1 MRRVLPSL
9 ILGGLLLLC
18 GHALAQSAGVT
29 LSTTSLTVPEG
40 GAATYTVVLDT
51 APSYAVTITMG
62 KQSGGDADLTV
73 SPASL
78 SFSTSNWNTARTVT
92 VTAKQDS
99 DTADG
104 TATITHTATSSDSNY
119 SGITINSLTATED
132 DDDTAGVTLSAASLS
147 VPEGGSATYTMRLAT
162 LPTQTVYVD
171 LAKQAGGDGDLTFSP
186 PQLTF
191 TTQGW
196 DLPQRVTV
204 SAAQDT
210 DAADGTAT
218 ITHTATSTDSS
229 YSGITIASVS
239 ATEDDDD
246 LGVTLSKT
254 SLSVPEGSSATYTV
268 VLDGAPAANVT
279 IAVAKQT
286 GGDDNLTVSPA
297 SLTFSTTN
305 WNTAQTVTVS
315 AAQDGDEANGTAT
328 LTHTVTSTGTDFN
341 SSLTIASVTAT
352 EDDDDTPGVTVS
364 TTSLTVPEGGSA
376 TYTVVLDTQP
386 TGNVEIT
393 ATPHS
398 QSDTS
403 LTTSGSL
410 SFGTTNWNTAQTVTV
425 SAAQDND
432 NVNGTALINHTALS
446 EDTDYGGITIASV
459 TATEA
464 DDDAG
469 VTLSRTSV
477 SVTEGSTATY
487 TVVLD
492 TAPSANVTIAV
503 ANRGQ
508 SSDDS
513 DLTVSPASLTFTSS
527 NWNTTGTVTVSAAQD
542 ADTAD
547 GSAVITHTATSTDSN
562 YGGITISNVTATED
576 DDDTA
581 PASAD
586 VTLAVSRDNRTAIPL
601 SRFPFSDADG
611 GTLRGVKIVTLPAP
625 SAGTLGLVKTGIY
638 AGAATTVLCVGTI
651 DAIVAGQE
659 VLNAVS
665 SVLYF
670 CPKDGFT
677 HATFRFQVIDSQGRA
692 SAQTYTATL
701 VGPPG
706 QVTGLAAEA
715 GSGYV
720 RLSWTDPQNPAITGY
735 EVRQKSG
742 ANAYGTWTAMTGTG
756 ATTTRYSISSLT
768 NATAYTFQVRAR
780 SVGGPGPIPSAAVT
794 ATPASGVPA
803 KPTGFRGLLGLYNCT
818 VSGDDYY
825 CVHLFWDDP
834 LDPTITRWEVERK
847 HPSDPNN
854 WIKGSIAWPDKKVP
868 NSSASTTS
876 VIVAA
881 GGGHITTAYKFRVRA
896 VNTAGAGPW
905 SAEESVFVNPHDA
918 APVLLAPTAGNG
930 RVALNWRYFGPQ
942 AACSSACWDVNQAP
956 ISNAGKDL
964 RTHTVTGLT
973 NGQTYTYK
981 VRTSVVNA
989 DNSIVDGPE
998 SNQVSITLPAAPA
1011 KPTVTVKP
1019 ASAGASLSWTD
1030 PNNDDITGWQYQQKL
1045 SSETWGSGHQW
1056 TRVSGSNAGTA
1067 SVSVSGLTNGTAYTF
1082 RVRAVIEYTTAL
1094 GGPLAGAASDEASVT
1109 PVGVVVSKDRLA
1121 LTEGAAVS
1129 TYTVALSHAPTADVT
1144 ITVAV
1149 DSDGTVT
1156 ADTNDNLT
1164 GNQTTLTFTSADYSA
1179 KTVKVTA
1186 AEDDDGRHS
1195 TATITHTV
1203 TSTDARYGNL
1213 TGIPGL
1219 TAAVTDN
1226 DSLGITL
1233 SGSSVSVTEGSTAT
1247 YTVQLG
1253 AKPTSN
1259 VTVTIARNSG
1269 GDTDLTVDTD
1279 PASGNQNKK
1288 TLTFTTANYNTAQTV
1303 TVSAA
1308 QDNNDVIDSTATF
1321 THTAAGGGYGNVTV
1335 VTLTATEADNDT
1347 GIVLTPASV
1356 SVPEGGSTTYTVKL
1370 GTQPSGNV
1378 TVAIVKA
1385 SGGDGD
1391 LTVDKSTLTFTGG
1404 GNGNWNTAQTVT
1416 VSAAQDD
1423 NDALNGT
1430 ATFTH
1435 TAAGAGSGYAGT
1447 TATLTATEAD
1457 DERGITLTP
1466 ASGVTVPEG
1475 GTNTYTVKLASQ
1487 PTGTVTVTIT
1497 RNGTG
1502 DNDLT
1507 VNPSSLTFTGGNT
1520 GNWDDAQTVTVSA
1533 AQDNNDVIDGTATF
1547 THRATNGGYGG
1558 VSATLTAT
1566 EADDEAGITLSTTN
1580 VSVPEG
1586 GTATY
1591 TVELAFQ
1598 PSANVTVT
1606 IARNNDGDTD
1616 LTVDTDPASGNQNKK
1631 TLTFTNG
1638 NWNDKQ
1644 TVTVSAAV
1652 DGDDDNGTAT
1662 FTHTPSG
1669 GDYGGAAATLTA
1681 TELDGARGITLTPA
1695 SGVTVPE
1702 GGTATYTVVLDSQ
1715 PNANV
1720 TVEITKTGDTH
1731 LSVTS
1736 PAPDNQNKT
1745 KLTFTGGSNGNW
1757 ASAQTVTLSAAED
1770 GDDDNGT
1777 ATFTHTASG
1786 GGYDDV
1792 ETASLTATEADNERG
1807 IVLSQTSFSLPEGQT
1822 WDYKVRLA
1830 SQPTGNVTVAI
1841 ARNADGDTDLTVNK
1855 SSLTF
1860 TTGNWNKDQTVT
1872 VTAKEDNDALNG
1884 TATFTHTASDGGYD
1898 DVTASLPVTE
1908 EDNERG
1914 LDLSASSL
1922 AVPEGAGA
1930 QYTVRLKSQPVGNVT
1945 VTITRLAEATTDEDL
1960 TLDTDSKTTGSQNTM
1975 TFTTSNWNSTQTVT
1989 VSAAADDSD
1998 AHNGTA
2004 RFGHAATG
2012 GGYGGVSA
2020 QLTATEVDDEP
2031 GTTLSK
2037 TGVSVPEGGTATYTV
2052 KLAFRPSVN
2061 VTVTVAKNADG
2072 DTNLTANKSSLTFT
2086 VVNWNQD
2093 QTVTVTATADKDA
2106 LNGTATFTHT
2116 ASGGGYGGTSTTL
2129 TATEADSERG
2139 ITLSDSSVSVPENG
2153 TKAYTVKLNSRPTGN
2168 VTVTIARNSDGDTDL
2183 TVDNNSLTFTTS
2195 NWNSTQRVT
2204 VSAKEDDGDTANGTA
2219 TFTHTAA
2226 GGGYDGV
2233 SATLTATE
2241 ADNDRSIVLSPA
2253 SVSVAEGSTVTY
2265 TVKLNSQPT
2274 GNVMVTIAKASGGDA
2289 DLTANKSSLTFT
2301 TSTWNQ
2307 TQAVTVSAAEDNGD
2321 HNHGTA
2327 TFTHTASNGG
2337 YDNVSASLT
2346 ATESDNDRVVGLP
2359 AALSVTEGETSTYT
2373 VELAVQPSSTVTLT
2387 LAISGDDDLT
2397 VSPTTLTFTTATWN
2411 TAQTVTVAAAQDE
2424 DTVNGSAVITTTA
2437 SSSDASYHGIP
2448 IPGVVVSEVDTASQ
2462 LRGGDGGGGGG
2473 GSTPAVVGAALS
2485 KLNVPVPEGSTATYT
2500 VKLASQPAAAVTLT
2514 VANRGSDADD
2524 PDLTVDTDPATPGN
2538 QNTLTF
2544 TPATWDTL
2552 QTVTLAAA
2560 HDADGLDGTAVITH
2574 TLPGATRAARPIT
2587 IAAVTATELDD
2598 DRAVTLSAP
2607 RVSVPEGGTASY
2619 TVALATQPTSVVTIS
2634 VANRGG
2640 AADDADLTASP
2651 ASLTFTP
2658 DDWNTPQTV
2667 TLSAA
2672 QDADGVDG
2680 VAVITHA
2687 ATSGDAGYDAIAIAN
2702 VTVTELDD
2710 DRAVTLSAS
2719 NVSVPEGGT
2728 ASYTVV
2734 LATPPTADV
2743 RIAVGRRGDDAD
2755 LTASPASLTFTP
2767 ATWNTPQTVT
2777 LAAARDGD
2785 GLDGTAAFTHT
2796 ATSDDAGYDAIAIAE
2811 VMATEVDDDAD
2822 AEATEVDADPPGVD
2836 VSASNVSVSEGGT
2849 ASYTVVL
2856 ARQPTA
2862 DVIVTVGN
2870 RGDAADDADLTA
2882 SPTTLTFTPA
2892 TWDTP
2897 QTVTV
2902 AAAQDDDGVDG
2913 SAVITHTAASSDAG
2927 YDAIAI
2933 PDVTATEV
2941 DDDPLGVEVS
2951 AASITVAEGDTA
2963 SYTVALVTQ
2972 PSADVTV
2979 TVGNRGDDTD
2989 LTASPTALTFTPA
3002 TWNTPQTVTVAAA
3015 QDDDGVDGMAAFT
3028 HTATSDDVG
3037 YDAIAI
3043 AAVAATEV
3051 DDDPIGVE
3059 VSAAS
3064 VSVSEGGTASYTVVL
3079 ATQPTAAVTIAVA
3092 RRGPADDADLTAG
3105 PATLTFTPATWNT
3118 PQMVTVTAAHDDDS
3132 LNGSAIITH
3141 AAVSDDAGYDAIA
3154 IAEVTATETDDDLAP
3169 LFVGMDEDDPLALV
3183 PDQRY
3188 VQSVPIDP
3196 LALPEAIGGRGDL
3209 TYTLT
3214 PPAPPGLTFDAAA
3227 RTLTGIPTR
3236 LQPPTAYTYQA
3247 IAATGL
3253 SATLTFAIEV
3263 ADLAPVAVG
3272 SLPDVRLTTDGKA
3285 LPVEVAGAFS
3295 GTNLMF
3301 AAASSDTTVATVS
3314 VVEATVSVAPVAA
3327 GEATVTVTARNSAGE
3342 AEQSFAVTV
3351 AADLTEAQAVEDT
3364 LATVGRGMLTSLE
3377 TTLGGRLNGQL
3388 SHGVR
3393 LGGYSLLP
3401 GDGEGMLGNADRLWL
3416 DETPA
3421 DEMQAAHP
3429 MPDWL
3434 GGTSFALA
3442 MNDPAD
3448 GAGGRWTLWGQGDVQ
3463 TFSTRENTVI
3473 DGEVRTMYLGL
3484 DRRMADGWLLGGALS
3499 YSASTADYS
3508 FSGTD
3513 TSGSGRLE
3521 TALVNF
3527 YPYAHKPLSQGSLWA
3542 VLGLGLGNGSIEH
3555 WRSGPGLVETGDL
3568 SMLAALAGGRHELLA
3583 TASGIRASLLGS
3595 LASLRLKTAS
3605 AEGLLSNLTAAVHQM
3620 RVGLESSYEGRIAR
3634 WGTVSPFA
3642 QVSMRH
3648 DGGDGVTGSGLEVSG
3663 GVRYHAGRLS
3673 MELGARL
3680 LAAHVSSGYEE
3691 SGWHAAVRLE
3701 PRAGG
3706 EGLSLSVTP
3715 TWGLAD
3721 HRPVEALWSGEV
3733 FTALDGASS
3742 AVGGMQTQVGY
3753 GLRLSSWSALLTP
3766 YVEHASAA
3774 SGELRTRVGMRLE
3787 HDSRFRL
3794 DVRGERTES
3803 AGASA
3808 DDRGIFLEVGMGL

>member
-1 MRRVLPSL
+1 M
-9 ILGGLLLLC
+9 
-18 GHALAQSAGVT
+18 
-29 LSTTSLTVPEG
+29 
-40 GAATYTVVLDT
+40 
-51 APSYAVTITMG
+51 
-62 KQSGGDADLTV
+62 
-73 SPASL
+73 
-78 SFSTSNWNTARTVT
+78 
-92 VTAKQDS
+92 
-99 DTADG
+99 
-104 TATITHTATSSDSNY
+104 
-119 SGITINSLTATED
+119 
-132 DDDTAGVTLSAASLS
+132 
-147 VPEGGSATYTMRLAT
+147 
-162 LPTQTVYVD
+162 
-171 LAKQAGGDGDLTFSP
+171 
-186 PQLTF
+186 
-191 TTQGW
+191 
-196 DLPQRVTV
+196 
-204 SAAQDT
+204 
-210 DAADGTAT
+210 
-218 ITHTATSTDSS
+218 
-229 YSGITIASVS
+229 
-239 ATEDDDD
+239 
-246 LGVTLSKT
+246 
-254 SLSVPEGSSATYTV
+254 
-268 VLDGAPAANVT
+268 
-279 IAVAKQT
+279 
-286 GGDDNLTVSPA
+286 
-297 SLTFSTTN
+297 
-305 WNTAQTVTVS
+305 
-315 AAQDGDEANGTAT
+315 
-328 LTHTVTSTGTDFN
+328 
-341 SSLTIASVTAT
+341 
-352 EDDDDTPGVTVS
+352 
-364 TTSLTVPEGGSA
+364 
-376 TYTVVLDTQP
+376 
-386 TGNVEIT
+386 
-393 ATPHS
+393 
-398 QSDTS
+398 
-403 LTTSGSL
+403 
-410 SFGTTNWNTAQTVTV
+410 
-425 SAAQDND
+425 
-432 NVNGTALINHTALS
+432 
-446 EDTDYGGITIASV
+446 
-459 TATEA
+459 
-464 DDDAG
+464 
-469 VTLSRTSV
+469 
-477 SVTEGSTATY
+477 
-487 TVVLD
+487 
-492 TAPSANVTIAV
+492 
-503 ANRGQ
+503 
-508 SSDDS
+508 
-513 DLTVSPASLTFTSS
+513 
-527 NWNTTGTVTVSAAQD
+527 
-542 ADTAD
+542 
-547 GSAVITHTATSTDSN
+547 
-562 YGGITISNVTATED
+562 
-576 DDDTA
+576 
-581 PASAD
+581 
-586 VTLAVSRDNRTAIPL
+586 
-601 SRFPFSDADG
+601 
-611 GTLRGVKIVTLPAP
+611 
-625 SAGTLGLVKTGIY
+625 
-638 AGAATTVLCVGTI
+638 
-651 DAIVAGQE
+651 
-659 VLNAVS
+659 
-665 SVLYF
+665 
-670 CPKDGFT
+670 
-677 HATFRFQVIDSQGRA
+677 
-692 SAQTYTATL
+692 
-701 VGPPG
+701 
-706 QVTGLAAEA
+706 
-715 GSGYV
+715 
-720 RLSWTDPQNPAITGY
+720 
-735 EVRQKSG
+735 
-742 ANAYGTWTAMTGTG
+742 
-756 ATTTRYSISSLT
+756 
-768 NATAYTFQVRAR
+768 
-780 SVGGPGPIPSAAVT
+780 
-794 ATPASGVPA
+794 PA

-1144 ITVAV
+1144 ITVLV

-1164 GNQTTLTFTSADYSA
+1164 GNQTTLTFTTTNYNTAQ
-1179 KTVKVTA
+1179 TVKVTA

-1195 TATITHTV
+1195 TATIAHTAS
-1203 TSTDARYGNL
+1203 STDARYGNL

-1247 YTVQLG
+1247 YTVRLG

-1259 VTVTIARNSG
+1259 VTVTIASSG
-1269 GDTDLTVDTD
+1269 DSDLTVN
-1279 PASGNQNKK
+1279 SS

-1308 QDNNDVIDSTATF
+1308 QDDNDVIDSTATF
-1321 THTAAGGGYGNVTV
+1321 THTAAGGGYANVTA

-1356 SVPEGGSTTYTVKL
+1356 SVPEDGTNTYTVKL

-1391 LTVDKSTLTFTGG
+1391 LTVDKSTLTLTGG

-1416 VSAAQDD
+1416 VTAKDD
-1423 NDALNGT
+1423 SDALNGT

-1435 TAAGAGSGYAGT
+1435 TAAGAGSGYAGA

-1466 ASGVTVPEG
+1466 SSVSVPEG

-1487 PTGTVTVTIT
+1487 PTGTVTVTIART
-1497 RNGTG
+1497 SG
-1502 DNDLT
+1502 DGDLT
-1507 VNPSSLTFTGGNT
+1507 VSPSSLTFTGGSN
-1520 GNWDDAQTVTVSA
+1520 GNWDTTQTVTVTA
-1533 AQDNNDVIDGTATF
+1533 AEDDSDVINGTATF
-1547 THRATNGGYGG
+1547 THTATNGGYGG

-1566 EADDEAGITLSTTN
+1566 EADDEAGITLSTTS

-1598 PSANVTVT
+1598 PSADVTVT
-1606 IARNNDGDTD
+1606 IARNSGGDTD
-1616 LTVDTDPASGNQNKK
+1616 LTVDTDPASGNQNKE

-1638 NWNDKQ
+1638 NWNDVQ
-1644 TVTVSAAV
+1644 TVTVWAAV

-1669 GDYGGAAATLTA
+1669 GGYGGATATLTA
-1681 TELDGARGITLTPA
+1681 TESDGARGITLVPA

-1715 PNANV
+1715 PSANV

-1757 ASAQTVTLSAAED
+1757 ASAQTVTVSAAED
-1770 GDDDNGT
+1770 NDDDNGT

-1792 ETASLTATEADNERG
+1792 ETTSLTATEADNERG
-1807 IVLSQTSFSLPEGQT
+1807 IVLSPASVSLPEGTT

-1830 SQPTGNVTVAI
+1830 SQPDSDVTVAI
-1841 ARNADGDTDLTVNK
+1841 ARNDDGDGDLTVNK

-1860 TTGNWNKDQTVT
+1860 TSSNWNKDQTVT

-1884 TATFTHTASDGGYD
+1884 TATFTHTASDGGYAG
-1898 DVTASLPVTE
+1898 VTASLTVTE

-1914 LDLSASSL
+1914 LELSASSL

-1930 QYTVRLKSQPVGNVT
+1930 QYTARLKSQPTGNVT
-1945 VTITRLAEATTDEDL
+1945 VTIIRIAEANTDDDL
-1960 TLDTDSKTTGSQNTM
+1960 TLDTNPKTTGDQNTL

-1989 VSAAADDSD
+1989 VSAAADDGD
-1998 AHNGTA
+1998 ASNGTA

-2020 QLTATEVDDEP
+2020 LLTATEVDDEP

-2061 VTVTVAKNADG
+2061 VTVTIAKNADG

-2168 VTVTIARNSDGDTDL
+2168 VTVTIDRNNDGDTDL

-2204 VSAKEDDGDTANGTA
+2204 VSAKEDNNDTVDGTA
-2219 TFTHTAA
+2219 TFTHTAS
-2226 GGGYDGV
+2226 GGGYDNV

-2241 ADNDRSIVLSPA
+2241 ADNDRDIVLSPA

-2274 GNVMVTIAKASGGDA
+2274 GTVMVTIAKASGGDA
-2289 DLTANKSSLTFT
+2289 HLSVNKSSLTFT

-2307 TQAVTVSAAEDNGD
+2307 TQAVTVSAAEENSDDYTN
-2321 HNHGTA
+2321 GTA
-2327 TFTHTASNGG
+2327 TFTHAAAGGG

-2346 ATESDNDRVVGLP
+2346 ATESDNDRVVGIP
-2359 AALSVTEGETSTYT
+2359 AVLSVPEGETSTYD
-2373 VELAVQPSSTVTLT
+2373 VKLAEQPSSNVTLT
-2387 LAISGDDDLT
+2387 VTATQSSNAAVT
-2397 VSPTTLTFTTATWN
+2397 VDTDANAEGNQNKMTFTPAN
-2411 TAQTVTVAAAQDE
+2411 YSTAQTVTVAAAQD
-2424 DTVNGSAVITTTA
+2424 DNTVNGSAVITTTA

-2524 PDLTVDTDPATPGN
+2524 PDLTMDTDPATPGN

-2651 ASLTFTP
+2651 TTLTFTP
-2658 DDWNTPQTV
+2658 GDWNTPQTV
-2667 TLSAA
+2667 TLAAA

-2734 LATPPTADV
+2734 LATPPTAAV
-2743 RIAVGRRGDDAD
+2743 RIAVANRGGPADDAD
-2755 LTASPASLTFTP
+2755 LRASPATLTFTP
-2767 ATWNTPQTVT
+2767 DTWSTPQTVT
-2777 LAAARDGD
+2777 LSAARDAD
-2785 GLDGTAAFTHT
+2785 TLDGSALITHT
-2796 ATSDDAGYDAIAIAE
+2796 ATSDDTGYDAIAIAD
-2811 VMATEVDDDAD
+2811 VTATEVDDDAD

-3002 TWNTPQTVTVAAA
+3002 TWSTPQTITVAAA
-3015 QDDDGVDGMAAFT
+3015 QDDDGVDGSAVIT
-3028 HTATSDDVG
+3028 HTATSSDTG
-3037 YDAIAI
+3037 YDAIVI
-3043 AAVAATEV
+3043 AEVTATEV

-3196 LALPEAIGGRGDL
+3196 LALPEATGGRGDL

-3327 GEATVTVTARNSAGE
+3327 GEATVTVTARNSAGT
-3342 AEQSFAVTV
+3342 AEQSFVVTV
-3351 AADLTEAQAVEDT
+3351 AADLAEEQAVEDT
-3364 LATVGRGMLTSLE
+3364 LAAVGRGMLTSLE
-3377 TTLGGRLNGQL
+3377 TALGARLNGQL
-3388 SHGVR
+3388 SDGVR
-3393 LGGYSLLP
+3393 LGGYSLL
-3401 GDGEGMLGNADRLWL
+3401 GDGEAWRGNTDRLWL
-3416 DETPA
+3416 DEAPFGEMPA
-3421 DEMQAAHP
+3421 ANQ

-3442 MNDPAD
+3442 MNDAAD
-3448 GAGGRWTLWGQGDVQ
+3448 GTGGRWTLWGQGDVQ

-3473 DGEVRTMYLGL
+3473 DGEMRTMYLGL

-3521 TALVNF
+3521 TTLVNL
-3527 YPYAHKPLSQGSLWA
+3527 YPYAHKPLSRGSLWA

-3568 SMLAALAGGRHELLA
+3568 SMLAGGRHELLA

-3673 MELGARL
+3673 MELGARM

-3691 SGWHAAVRLE
+3691 NGWHAAVRLE

-3706 EGLSLSVTP
+3706 EGLSLSVSP

-3753 GLRLSSWSALLTP
+3753 GLRLASWSALLTP

-3774 SGELRTRVGMRLE
+3774 SGDLRTRVGMRLE

-3794 DVRGERTES
+3794 DVRGERLES

-3808 DDRGIFLEVGMGL
+3808 ADRGIFLEVGMGL